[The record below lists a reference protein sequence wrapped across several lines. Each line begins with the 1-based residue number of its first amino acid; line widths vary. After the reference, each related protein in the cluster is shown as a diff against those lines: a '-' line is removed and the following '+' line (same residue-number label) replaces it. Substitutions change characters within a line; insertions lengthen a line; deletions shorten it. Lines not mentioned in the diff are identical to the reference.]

1 MFDVVRVL
9 RDSRCD
15 GLPIKNTQR
24 YGTNAIPFLSMEK
37 DRVLLLGDIHGEWNR
52 IKAHV
57 KFFDIKNA
65 YIIQV
70 GDFGIGFHKPNYDKT
85 ELQFLNKY
93 LKTKNVHVYV
103 IRGNHDD
110 PTPFAEHRNYGNI
123 EFLPDYTEL
132 TLVGQKF
139 LFIGGAVS
147 IDRNHRKMK
156 QLGWFEDEGIVYDSD
171 KIAKCRDIDVVITH
185 TSPEYVYPM
194 KFGEIVYHYAK
205 QDALLL
211 DDLRIERALMTK
223 MCDELR
229 LNNDIKEWY
238 YGHFHSSNVED
249 YMGIK
254 FTLLGIGEYK
264 EKDMR

>member
-85 ELQFLNKY
+85 EL
-93 LKTKNVHVYV
+93 
-103 IRGNHDD
+103 
-110 PTPFAEHRNYGNI
+110 
-123 EFLPDYTEL
+123 
-132 TLVGQKF
+132 
-139 LFIGGAVS
+139 
-147 IDRNHRKMK
+147 
-156 QLGWFEDEGIVYDSD
+156 
-171 KIAKCRDIDVVITH
+171 
-185 TSPEYVYPM
+185 
-194 KFGEIVYHYAK
+194 
-205 QDALLL
+205 
-211 DDLRIERALMTK
+211 
-223 MCDELR
+223 
-229 LNNDIKEWY
+229 
-238 YGHFHSSNVED
+238 
-249 YMGIK
+249 
-254 FTLLGIGEYK
+254 
-264 EKDMR
+264 